1 MFLPNTIT
9 RPNDQFNNVN
19 DNDQL
24 NLKLAN
30 ENSDSVIIDAESDP
44 NASMMESIPRQA
56 VVVLPNGQRFF
67 IGSVISAIPFL
78 PFEVNVP
85 DTIAWMY
92 NGIAGILGGIGQRLP
107 FRPKPTTTESPT
119 STETSSPIQTQ
130 ESIAPTE
137 ESRLKWLQRL
147 VTRKQSVGMP
157 ILMLPV
163 SQPVPIQLPI
173 QV

>member
-1 MFLPNTIT
+1 MFLPNTMT

-67 IGSVISAIPFL
+67 IGSIISAIPFL

-92 NGIAGILGGIGQRLP
+92 NGIAGILGESDNVCHLGQN
-107 FRPKPTTTESPT
+107 
-119 STETSSPIQTQ
+119 
-130 ESIAPTE
+130 
-137 ESRLKWLQRL
+137 LQRL
-147 VTRKQSVGMP
+147 RV
-157 ILMLPV
+157 
-163 SQPVPIQLPI
+163 QL
-173 QV
+173 QLKLQAQYKLKNQ